1 MKLDR
6 LNYPGQIEQ
15 TVSITTTLLENQ
27 ILSIY
32 LYGSAVLGGLHPD
45 SDIDI
50 LVLTN
55 SEMTDRIRA
64 ELTRQVMD
72 ASGAVGNPEKR
83 PIEITV
89 VNQND
94 ILPWRF
100 PPKCEYMYGEWCG
113 TKWKPEHSL
122 NVYKSGFIM
131 YHICFSRLVYL

>member
-15 TVSITTTLLENQ
+15 TVSIATTLLENQ

-83 PIEITV
+83 PIEIGPSV
-89 VNQND
+89 
-94 ILPWRF
+94 
-100 PPKCEYMYGEWCG
+100 
-113 TKWKPEHSL
+113 
-122 NVYKSGFIM
+122 
-131 YHICFSRLVYL
+131 